1 MAEKTTNI
9 SERKANAVSRLKEL
23 FSGAKDV
30 IFTDF
35 SGLDVAQITELR
47 GKLREQES
55 EYRVIKNDYARIAIG
70 DLDYPDV
77 GDCLIGPTAVAL
89 VHKDVGP
96 VAKTILGF
104 AKETTVAVKGAVI
117 DGKLFDIEG
126 VGALSKLPG
135 RDELIAMLMSTF
147 NAPLQNLVYA
157 LSALPTK
164 LVRTL
169 QAIADKKAES

>member
-9 SERKANAVSRLKEL
+9 SESKREAVSKLKEL
-23 FSGAKDV
+23 FGSVKDV

-35 SGLDVAQITELR
+35 SGLNVAQISELR
-47 GKLREQES
+47 GKLRAQES

-96 VAKTILGF
+96 VAKTILSF
-104 AKETTVAVKGAVI
+104 ARETTVGVKGAVVG
-117 DGKLFDIEG
+117 GKLFDVEE

-157 LSALPTK
+157 LNALPTK
-164 LVRTL
+164 LVRTV